1 MQDFRNP
8 KVWRKSHDLAL
19 AVYRATADYPESERY
34 GLVRQLR
41 SAAVSLESNIAEGSS
56 RGADSDFRRFL
67 FMAPGSLSEVECQL
81 ILSKDLPILA
91 PELFERLRARIV
103 EIRRML
109 WPLVERLTA
118 ASK

>member
-1 MQDFRNP
+1 MQDFRNL

-19 AVYRATADYPESERY
+19 AVYRATADYPDSERY

-41 SAAVSLESNIAEGSS
+41 RAAEGSS
-56 RGADSDFRRFL
+56 RGTDSDFRRFL
-67 FMAPGSLSEVECQL
+67 YMALGSLSEVECQL
-81 ILSKDLPILA
+81 ILSKDLSILA